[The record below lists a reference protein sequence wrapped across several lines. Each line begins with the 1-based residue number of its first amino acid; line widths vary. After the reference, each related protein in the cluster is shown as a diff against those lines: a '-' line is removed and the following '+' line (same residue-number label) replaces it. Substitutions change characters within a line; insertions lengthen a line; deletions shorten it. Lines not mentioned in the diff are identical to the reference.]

1 MASKANIDYL
11 GPKNGTPPRVVVVG
25 DGAVGAPAAS
35 VGEGKRK
42 LGEVRD
48 NLQRHIFLFGF
59 KWHNQL

>member
-1 MASKANIDYL
+1 MQHPGPRVPSGTHLASKANIDYL

-48 NLQRHIFLFGF
+48 NLH
-59 KWHNQL
+59 